1 MSAEAPT
8 ERETSLGIGPVQM
21 LVLGFDHPKF
31 TGEILPE
38 LQRLKE
44 LDVVRLID
52 LMVVQKDESGELDLY
67 QQSDLN
73 EEDAIKF
80 GALVGALIGI
90 GTGDEETAEYAAVAG
105 AADAADGHVLDA
117 DDVWYIA
124 DTIPAGSAAAIALIE
139 HRWAIPLRDKI
150 IEAGGF
156 ALADEWVH
164 PADLVAIGMAASR
177 TIEQ

>member
-1 MSAEAPT
+1 MSAEAPAEPGT
-8 ERETSLGIGPVQM
+8 DLGIGPVQM

-31 TGEILPE
+31 TGQILPE

-44 LDVVRLID
+44 LDVVRLLD
-52 LMVVQKDESGELDLY
+52 LMVVQKKEDGELDLY
-67 QQSDLN
+67 QQSDLDQD
-73 EEDAIKF
+73 EAIRF

-90 GTGDEETAEYAAVAG
+90 GTGDEEVAEYAAVAG
-105 AADAADGHVLDA
+105 AADAADGHVIDA

-124 DTIPAGSAAAIALIE
+124 DAIPAGSAAAIALIE

-164 PADLVAIGMAASR
+164 PADLVAVGMAA
-177 TIEQ
+177 TKEIGG